1 MKEWINKIK
10 NAPFIFI
17 FLIALIIYFPLSISR
32 PAETNVRGVITAVA
46 FDSAENN
53 EIQTSVIMLTPL
65 ENTSFSQTNAIITA
79 KGDTVANTFTK
90 LGLYVGKTV
99 ALAHTEI
106 IMIGEELASRNLAE
120 LLNFIGRSTDI
131 SNNTPIVIAEGQAKA
146 LLDSTQK
153 LSKST
158 GLNLQEIISYNESST
173 LSVTTT
179 LEAFYKSYYS
189 ENSAS
194 VLSLVKLVGE
204 DEGGISTGQTSGQ
217 NSNQD
222 SSSNIGVQEKEK
234 NKLIDNDGSSVL
246 IKDGKMLHKL
256 SPSQTRGLEW
266 VDKVSV
272 TGFLEIENVTTEDLE
287 DAKLTFEVRNK
298 RVKYSS
304 WIQDNTPVILIDVN
318 VDLELVEVFQNNK
331 KISSFDATN
340 TFINKKISDLIEHKI
355 KQEFSSALKVLKDNN
370 ADAVGAY
377 DILYAQNKKEFK
389 KYLKSLENKNDYLKN
404 VSFRVIV
411 NSNEYI

>member
-106 IMIGEELASRNLAE
+106 IMIGEELATRNLAE

-222 SSSNIGVQEKEK
+222 SSSNITYPR
-234 NKLIDNDGSSVL
+234 IC
-246 IKDGKMLHKL
+246 
-256 SPSQTRGLEW
+256 
-266 VDKVSV
+266 
-272 TGFLEIENVTTEDLE
+272 FLCKPPNAIPLYIV
-287 DAKLTFEVRNK
+287 
-298 RVKYSS
+298 
-304 WIQDNTPVILIDVN
+304 
-318 VDLELVEVFQNNK
+318 
-331 KISSFDATN
+331 ISSSTGLN
-340 TFINKKISDLIEHKI
+340 ETISGFFLLII
-355 KQEFSSALKVLKDNN
+355 KPE
-370 ADAVGAY
+370 
-377 DILYAQNKKEFK
+377 
-389 KYLKSLENKNDYLKN
+389 SLT
-404 VSFRVIV
+404 
-411 NSNEYI
+411 

>member
-106 IMIGEELASRNLAE
+106 IMISEELASRNLAE

-204 DEGGISTGQTSGQ
+204 DECGISTGQTSGQ

-304 WIQDNTPVILIDVN
+304 RIQDNTPVILIDVN